1 MEFYK
6 PAPLKMTGNLPQNF
20 KFFKQQIEIY
30 ITATE
35 TDTKSKGVQVARLL
49 NLMGAD
55 ALKVYNTLI
64 TDKDKDTE
72 VSGILEKLEK
82 YCSPRVNEIMAHYKF
97 FTAKQ
102 NEDPFDVYLT
112 HLKELVKPCNFG
124 TMETKLL
131 KTQIVLGEVVDIS
144 KSPRSYFVKLENEG
158 RVLRRNVIHIKKR
171 KSLLYEGNIT
181 VNKKK

>member
-131 KTQIVLGEVVDIS
+131 KTQIVLGI
-144 KSPRSYFVKLENEG
+144 KLYTRIVTTEP
-158 RVLRRNVIHIKKR
+158 
-171 KSLLYEGNIT
+171 
-181 VNKKK
+181 

>member
-1 MEFYK
+1 MEFIK

-30 ITATE
+30 ITAME

-49 NLMGAD
+49 NLMGVD

-64 TDKDKDTE
+64 TDKEKDTD

-82 YCSPRVNEIMAHYKF
+82 YCSPRVNEIKAHYKF

-102 NEDPFDVYLT
+102 NEDPFDVNLT

-131 KTQIVLGEVVDIS
+131 KNQIVLGIQSRDTLERLLREDMAIDKVIAYWQSVEAAEKNCEVYVS
-144 KSPRSYFVKLENEG
+144 LFS
-158 RVLRRNVIHIKKR
+158 IH
-171 KSLLYEGNIT
+171 NC
-181 VNKKK
+181 